1 MINLLYS
8 LTLTNYLRT
17 NNESVLEVVLE
28 KDPNLYLLKNDLA
41 IHCKVDVDEGYI
53 VDNGFASK
61 LFSMLTVEVDSQVV
75 SSNKTR

>member
-1 MINLLYS
+1 
-8 LTLTNYLRT
+8 
-17 NNESVLEVVLE
+17 VLE

-75 SSNKTR
+75 SSNKTRYSY